1 MSAVKKPRMI
11 ANESNIK
18 GKIRQKDLSS
28 GLNSISHKR
37 QSLRNCASPL
47 REGENE
53 DEEDW
58 DELNKWDIDES
69 FAAPIPTKLKVKQ
82 QNKSAPDKQ
91 KQQQQL
97 KTEKKKASALDVRQ
111 EVKKEVE
118 RVRNPDANLF
128 EPARDVDTNP
138 KNR

>member
-97 KTEKKKASALDVRQ
+97 KTEKKKRRPHNNN
-111 EVKKEVE
+111 KEDNTT
-118 RVRNPDANLF
+118 R
-128 EPARDVDTNP
+128 
-138 KNR
+138 KNKTTAVLLPNV